1 MRFRWLA
8 ALAVALLSTGL
19 ASAQKA
25 TEPTVEIRLRSVNDL
40 VDKFE
45 YIAGLANKEDVAKQ
59 ARDLIKALATDGK
72 GIEGVD
78 PKNPIGAYAVLNKE
92 VETSPFVIFL
102 PVADQDRLL
111 EALKNRAGVVPEKGD
126 DGTLKVA
133 VPFINELH
141 LRFANGYLYVS
152 QKAKDLDPKVLV
164 SPKDYFAKDDGSV
177 ASVIVHIDR
186 VPADLR
192 TFLFGQFE
200 LGVNEERKKNAGTE
214 SAAEKQLK
222 GLLFDSILSGVKG
235 VTEDGERLSVRLFAD
250 AKTDD
255 ISAEVTLT
263 AKNGSTLAK
272 NFTALGSKTSL
283 PAGIVASADAA
294 ARGNVKIAVTD
305 GSKKEFSAA
314 IEALLADGLKNAPE
328 EQKDVVKAL
337 VAAVGPTLKA
347 GELDVAVSLIGPSA
361 KGTYQIIGAGA
372 VTDGKEI
379 EKFVKKVIGDYGAF
393 IENFVEFK
401 FDVEKIGDF
410 SLHQI
415 NLKQVDDNLD
425 KIFGTKTIWLA
436 TSDSAIVAS
445 IEPDGA
451 VIRKG
456 LKAKAVPVAV
466 VSADSALA
474 KVLPLAQ
481 PGLKADEL
489 KALLKDSFG
498 DGSTSGK
505 DTAAFTIEGG
515 KQLTVKFKVKGK
527 AIRAGAALGEL
538 KGK

>member
-25 TEPTVEIRLRSVNDL
+25 PEPTVEIRLRSVNDL

-45 YIAGLANKEDVAKQ
+45 YLAGLANKEDVAKQ
-59 ARDLIKALATDGK
+59 AREIIKMLSADGK

-78 PKNPIGAYAVLNKE
+78 PKQPIGAYAALNKE
-92 VETSPFVIFL
+92 VETSPFVILL

-141 LRFANGYLYVS
+141 LRFANGYLFVS

-186 VPADLR
+186 IPADLR

-214 SAAEKQLK
+214 SAAEKQFK
-222 GLLFDSILSGVKG
+222 NLLFDAILSGVKG

-255 ISAEVTLT
+255 ISADVTLT
-263 AKNGSTLAK
+263 AKGGSTLAK

-294 ARGNVKIAVTD
+294 ARGNVKVAVTD

-347 GELDVAVSLIGPSA
+347 GELDAAVSLIGPSA

-372 VTDGKEI
+372 VKDGKEI

-456 LKAKAVPVAV
+456 LKAKAIPVAV

-527 AIRAGAALGEL
+527 AIRAGATLGEL